1 MITKVNK
8 NPSDVFVATDYKKIG
23 KSFELNRQRITNIV
37 YSYGRAATD
46 EANKRIDSITSDKT
60 ITDSEKRQLEREL
73 DSIKRDFDILGND
86 AYNADLG
93 NSDEYIAVQ
102 ASYNKLVALLD
113 KIIRSEGT
121 YTDFDLNYLTSY
133 YRDYTDN
140 AVILGNLILETTAE
154 IDRINAY
161 NSRVKIDVIITPEAV
176 PVGSSASVV
185 ASVLYDGV
193 EKASVVN
200 PSCFTF
206 TVENLSSGAT
216 TSMFTIDSS
225 YTSATVSIN
234 SLTHTA
240 TITNCRDFQIA
251 YSAIGDTGISVKC
264 VLMLDSDSM
273 PF

>member
-37 YSYGRAATD
+37 YSYGRAETD
-46 EANKRIDSITSDKT
+46 AQGKRIDEITSDKT

-73 DSIKRDFDILGND
+73 ESIMRDFEILGND

-93 NSDEYIAVQ
+93 NSDEYMNVKN
-102 ASYNKLVALLD
+102 SYDRLVALLD
-113 KIIRSEGT
+113 KIIRSSGT
-121 YTDFDLNYLTSY
+121 YTDYDLNYLTDY
-133 YRDYTDN
+133 YKDYTNN
-140 AVILGNLILETTAE
+140 AIILGNLILETTAE

-161 NSRVKIDVIITPEAV
+161 NSRVKVDVIITPEAV
-176 PVGSSASVV
+176 PVGTSASVV
-185 ASVLYDGV
+185 VSVLYDGV
-193 EKASVVN
+193 EKASVVS
-200 PSCFTF
+200 PSSFTF

-234 SLTHTA
+234 SITHTA
-240 TITNCRDFQIA
+240 TITNCRGFEIA
-251 YSAIGDTGISVKC
+251 YSAIGDTGVSVKC
-264 VLMLDSDSM
+264 VLTLDSDSM

>member
-46 EANKRIDSITSDKT
+46 EANKRIDAITSDKT

-93 NSDEYIAVQ
+93 NSDEYLAVQ

-140 AVILGNLILETTAE
+140 AIVLGNLILETTAE

-161 NSRVKIDVIITPEAV
+161 YAMTKINVDINP
-176 PVGSSASVV
+176 ASVAV
-185 ASVLYDGV
+185 NTTTHVSLSVLYDGV
-193 EKASVVN
+193 EKVSVV
-200 PSCFTF
+200 PVSAVTF
-206 TVENLSSGAT
+206 NVENLSSSAT
-216 TSMFTIDSS
+216 TSMFHFDSS
-225 YTSATVSIN
+225 YSEASVV
-234 SLTHTA
+234 
-240 TITNCRDFQIA
+240 ITNASAVVTNCKDFTLDYA
-251 YSAIGDTGISVKC
+251 AIGNSGINVKC
-264 VLMLDSDSM
+264 TVTLDSDSM